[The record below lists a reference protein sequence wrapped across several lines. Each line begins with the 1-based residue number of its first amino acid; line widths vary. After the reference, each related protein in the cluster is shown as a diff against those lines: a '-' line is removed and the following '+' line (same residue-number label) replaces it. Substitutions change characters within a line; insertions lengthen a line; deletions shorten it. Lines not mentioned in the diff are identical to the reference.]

1 MKTFKKILKWAGIV
15 LGSLVLL
22 LVIAALFISWQF
34 NRQMGRTVTVEVAM
48 IDIPSDSAS
57 IASGSKWA
65 ALCKSC
71 HGEDLG
77 GKVMFDDPKIAT
89 ITAHNL
95 TSGKGG
101 IGSDFSDEDWLRALR
116 HGVGKDGRPLFV
128 MPANETALYDKQDL
142 ANLIAYLKS
151 VPPVDNEV
159 KGIKTTFMAR
169 ILAMMGAFGQLFAY
183 DAIDHESGYAT
194 APERGVTVEY
204 GRYMVDVSG
213 CRACHGENLNGSDKG
228 EPGSPPAPNLTPG
241 GNPGKWTEADFLQAV
256 MHGRTPEGKALAP
269 EFMPWQAYGA
279 FPEDNMQAIWAFL
292 QSLEP
297 KENGYK

>member
-1 MKTFKKILKWAGIV
+1 MRTFKKFLKWAGIV

-22 LVIAALFISWQF
+22 LVVAAVLMSMQF
-34 NRQMGRTVTVEVAM
+34 NRKMGRTLAVEVEM
-48 IDIPSDSAS
+48 ITIPTDSAA
-57 IASGSKWA
+57 IASGGKWA

-71 HGEDLG
+71 HGDDLG

-89 ITAHNL
+89 IAAHNI

-101 IGSDFSDEDWLRALR
+101 IGAEFTDEDWLRALR

-128 MPANETALYDKQDL
+128 MPANETALYGKEDL
-142 ANLIAYLKS
+142 GNLIAYLKS

-169 ILAMMGAFGQLFAY
+169 ILAIMGAFGQLFAY
-183 DAIDHESGYAT
+183 DAIDHKSGYAT
-194 APERGVTVEY
+194 APEPGVTADY

-213 CRACHGENLNGSDKG
+213 CKACHGPNLNGNDKG
-228 EPGSPPAPNLTPG
+228 EPGSPPAPNLTPR
-241 GNPGKWTEADFLQAV
+241 GNMGSWSEADFLQAV

-279 FPEDNMQAIWAFL
+279 FPEDDMRAIWVFL
-292 QSLEP
+292 QTVEA